1 MVPATAI
8 DLVPCALLLD
18 CALNFYNMNFEL
30 RALGG
35 GGAGGGGGR
44 PDCFSSGSS
53 ESESDT
59 GGSGLSWFW
68 FFLCSMF
75 YVLSFLFWNSHLF
88 LFL

>member
-35 GGAGGGGGR
+35 GGHGGGGGGPTASAAVVVR
-44 PDCFSSGSS
+44 VRATPGAQ
-53 ESESDT
+53 
-59 GGSGLSWFW
+59 G
-68 FFLCSMF
+68 
-75 YVLSFLFWNSHLF
+75 
-88 LFL
+88 